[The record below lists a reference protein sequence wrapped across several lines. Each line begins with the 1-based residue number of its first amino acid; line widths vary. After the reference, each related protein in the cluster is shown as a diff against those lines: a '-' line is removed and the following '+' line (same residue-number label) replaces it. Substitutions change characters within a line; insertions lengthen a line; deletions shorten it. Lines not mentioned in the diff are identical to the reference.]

1 MWTSLPQG
9 LHSLACPSSSCVP
22 TSNKKWKTHTGLRKL
37 QLTGGQVGIQLL
49 VGLLAVAPD
58 VDSIHLSNSHR
69 VDVKGSGAD
78 AQALQT
84 FAQRMAAGLAI
95 SGPREDETRLP
106 ASLHWPGLL
115 FCILFC
121 RTSAMSNSLDH
132 TMSEFMAILAEQP
145 LLGITEVEFNVTED
159 MLAANTLLAKQPGD
173 MSRPSRVFPDIRSLH
188 VNNMDLF
195 SWDLQA
201 LLGCLSLHQISLVN
215 VQGLSPEALLEL
227 CIPSK
232 CLRNLE
238 LRGCRVVSRQ
248 DFQNVQAC
256 EGMLAGVRVCIE

>member
-1 MWTSLPQG
+1 
-9 LHSLACPSSSCVP
+9 
-22 TSNKKWKTHTGLRKL
+22 
-37 QLTGGQVGIQLL
+37 
-49 VGLLAVAPD
+49 
-58 VDSIHLSNSHR
+58 
-69 VDVKGSGAD
+69 
-78 AQALQT
+78 
-84 FAQRMAAGLAI
+84 
-95 SGPREDETRLP
+95 
-106 ASLHWPGLL
+106 
-115 FCILFC
+115 
-121 RTSAMSNSLDH
+121 MSNSLDH